1 MPLYEFECCYCSLQ
15 FKRNLAM
22 DEHATHPCPN
32 CKQVAPRIWAGFG
45 GHAFQT
51 SATAATANT
60 GVHKDDYPTAD
71 HAVGKDAEKRWGFQL
86 ARNKLKAEVREKTDG
101 GRLLRRDGQGYIEY
115 EGMQAGH
122 LEARKRTASTLR
134 EVLARK

>member
-15 FKRNLAM
+15 FKRSLPM
-22 DEHATHPCPN
+22 DEHATHPCPK
-32 CKQVAPRIWAGFG
+32 CHQVAPRVWAGFG

-51 SATAATANT
+51 PATAATANT

-86 ARNKLKAEVREKTDG
+86 ARNKVKEEVRAHTNS
-101 GRLLRRDGQGYIEY
+101 GRLVRQDGQGYIEY
-115 EGMQAGH
+115 GVMSEGRR
-122 LEARKRTASTLR
+122 EARKRTATTLQ